1 VHGRGKK
8 SSADNISVRY
18 RKGRGPFERS
28 GHKWEDNIKMDV
40 KERVSGL
47 RTQHFVS

>member
-1 VHGRGKK
+1 MGEPR
-8 SSADNISVRY
+8 SAHNILVRY
-18 RKGRGPFERS
+18 CKGRGLLERS

-40 KERVSGL
+40 KERVFEL